1 MTSGAASFW
10 SRVPRP
16 RPRAIPLVL
25 GLWLSHGASS
35 AWAQTPPAPS
45 EATPTPGTPPVAAP
59 AEPSAAPEANDGS
72 STAGA
77 APDPNAGLVPPKLR
91 SNIQPEYPARALELG
106 LSALVVLELDIDA
119 TGLVEN
125 ATVVQGADPP
135 GYGFEEAALAAAK
148 LLLFEPATEGGKPV
162 PVRILYRLRFVPP
175 APATALEA
183 TPAAPPDA
191 AVATPPAA
199 PAASTAEQ
207 GGVSGIL
214 LERGTRLPLSGVKV
228 TIFRGQGASAEGYE
242 THTDASGRFELSGL
256 GVGEWRLLAD
266 PAGYYPVRTVE
277 EVRAGSRTEVR
288 YAIERGSYNPYDVQV
303 STTRLQREVNHIA
316 IDARQAERIPG
327 TFGDVLA
334 VVNNFPGVARVAPF
348 SGGPFGGGFVIRGS
362 APKDSRI
369 FVASVDVPLLYH
381 FGNVRSVLPSGL
393 IETVN
398 FYPGNFSVQYG
409 RATGGIVDVELRDLA
424 RTNVGGYADV
434 NVFDTSVYFEVPVS
448 DKLSFAI
455 AGRRSYI
462 DVILEAAL
470 GGGVDSLVAPRYY
483 DAQFLATYRPAPAH
497 RINTFLMLSDDRF
510 EVVFNDP
517 LALDADAVI
526 TDVGLQTNFYR
537 GLAEY
542 TYVPNARFENDLKLS
557 FGRDRQRFNFGQI
570 ARSSSNL
577 HQGQLRDTARYA
589 FSDQV
594 ALRGGLDY
602 LFQRRRLA
610 AELPDFPREGDGNLQ
625 PDVSEV
631 TPTSS
636 SGTYHSIAGF
646 AELELRPWPGA
657 LALPGV
663 RYDHFTRTGQSAL
676 SPRVVLRQ
684 SLSPEWTLKGGIGS
698 FQQEPAFEET
708 DPGSGN
714 PRLRLERAIHYS
726 AGAEYEPLPFLS
738 FDLTG
743 FYKKLDDVVGRTD
756 AVASVDGASVPL
768 NYDNGASG
776 RVLGLE
782 LMARHQLHDN
792 LFAWVA
798 YTLSK
803 AERKDPGSARY
814 RPFDFDQTH
823 ILTLIGSYRLP
834 RNWEVGARFRYVTGN
849 LYTPVTGGV
858 YDSDADEYVP
868 LSARVNSARVAAF
881 HQLDVR
887 IDKRWV
893 FESWMLNAYLDIQN
907 VYNRANVD
915 SYDYNYDYS
924 EAEAQQGLPVVPIL
938 GLRGEF

>member
-1 MTSGAASFW
+1 MTSGPGSFRP
-10 SRVPRP
+10 RVARP
-16 RPRAIPLVL
+16 RPRAITLVF

-35 AWAQTPPAPS
+35 AWAQTQPAPS
-45 EATPTPGTPPVAAP
+45 EATPAPGTAPVAAP
-59 AEPSAAPEANDGS
+59 AEPS
-72 STAGA
+72 A
-77 APDPNAGLVPPKLR
+77 APDPNAGLVPPKLT

-119 TGLVEN
+119 TGHVEN
-125 ATVVQGADPP
+125 ATVVQSADPA
-135 GYGFEEAALAAAK
+135 GYGFDEAALAAAK
-148 LLLFEPATEGGKPV
+148 LLLFEPATEGGQPV

-175 APATALEA
+175 APAALET
-183 TPAAPPDA
+183 TPPPSPDA

-199 PAASTAEQ
+199 PAASPAEQ
-207 GGVSGIL
+207 GRVSGVL
-214 LERGTRLPLSGVKV
+214 VERGTRLPLSGVKV

-242 THTDASGRFELSGL
+242 THTDASGRFELNGL
-256 GVGEWRLLAD
+256 GAGEWRLLAD

-288 YAIERGSYNPYDVQV
+288 YAIERGSYNPYDVEV
-303 STTRLQREVNHIA
+303 STTRLQREVSHIA

-334 VVNNFPGVARVAPF
+334 VVNNFPGVARVAPL

-369 FVASVDVPLLYH
+369 FVGTVDVPLLYH

-424 RTNVGGYADV
+424 RPDVGGYADV
-434 NVFDTSVYFEVPVS
+434 NIFDTSVYLEVPVS
-448 DKLSFAI
+448 EKLSFAV

-462 DVILEAAL
+462 DVILNAAL

-542 TYVPNARFENDLKLS
+542 TYIPSSRFENDLKLS

-570 ARSSSNL
+570 ARSNSNL

-594 ALRGGLDY
+594 ALRAGLDY
-602 LFQRRRLA
+602 LFQRRRLV
-610 AELPDFPREGDGNLQ
+610 AELPDFPRDGDGNLQ

-636 SGTYHSIAGF
+636 SGTHHSLAGF

-657 LALPGV
+657 LAVAGL

-676 SPRVVLRQ
+676 SPRLVLRQ
-684 SLSPEWTLKGGIGS
+684 GLSPEWTLKGGIGS

-708 DPGSGN
+708 DLGSGN
-714 PRLRLERAIHYS
+714 PLLSLERAIHYS
-726 AGAEYEPLPFLS
+726 AGAEYKPLPFLS

-743 FYKKLDDVVGRTD
+743 FYKKLHAVVGRTE
-756 AVASVDGASVPL
+756 AVTTVDGATVPL
-768 NYDNGASG
+768 NYDNGAEG

-782 LMARHQLHDN
+782 LMARHELHEN
-792 LFAWVA
+792 LFAWMA

-803 AERKDPGSARY
+803 AERKDPGSERY

-858 YDSDADEYVP
+858 YDADADEYVP
-868 LSARVNSARVAAF
+868 LSARVNSGRVAAF

-924 EAEAQQGLPVVPIL
+924 DAEPQQGLPIVPIL